1 MYGAIK
7 KILIVGGGTSGW
19 MTACF
24 MTKRL
29 KDVEITLVESSDI
42 PTVGVG
48 ESTII
53 KMNYFLREMGLVE
66 KDWMPSCDAT
76 YIV

>member
-19 MTACF
+19 MTACI

-66 KDWMPSCDAT
+66 KDWMPSCNAT